1 MDEQSVGKSL
11 VHKINKLTV
20 IASESYK
27 DFVTDLQKQIKT
39 DLYDRPRKATVDYFT
54 GKTVMVNGN
63 AEKLNRQQ
71 ATMIYQYLIKNDYV
85 TMDGNDN
92 ITEQYHM
99 ALKIII
105 WLHFRAFGCVCRRHS
120 QTDSECI

>member
-39 DLYDRPRKATVDYFT
+39 DLYDRPRKASVDYFI

-63 AEKLNRQQ
+63 AEN
-71 ATMIYQYLIKNDYV
+71 LINSRLQWY
-85 TMDGNDN
+85 
-92 ITEQYHM
+92 IS
-99 ALKIII
+99 I
-105 WLHFRAFGCVCRRHS
+105 
-120 QTDSECI
+120 

>member
-54 GKTVMVNGN
+54 GKTVVVNGN
-63 AEKLNRQQ
+63 AEKLNKQQ
-71 ATMIYQYLIKNDYV
+71 ATMVYQKKKIFRGILENLRVTYERSNSRPLQILPQYIPTIK
-85 TMDGNDN
+85 
-92 ITEQYHM
+92 
-99 ALKIII
+99 
-105 WLHFRAFGCVCRRHS
+105 
-120 QTDSECI
+120 